1 MDSLADKIAEF
12 RVRRAAWKAA
22 HPDELPFIDPDDVPK
37 DCPGCGGNSWVV
49 VDGALTRCALCQPAK
64 KYPTLRDYREPNRY
78 PVVAR
83 KQMSRAVEM
92 AELVIESGGPP
103 WLVLYGPNGTVKTML
118 ASIILAARQKLGES
132 GQVWRAEELIGWLRE
147 TQGGLDH
154 LPPEERQTLAVRHDH
169 IRRLKWL
176 VLDELGKE
184 RRTEFALEQLETV
197 INRRYADKSGLIVT
211 TNFDPRGL
219 ESPFSPAV
227 RSRFSDAALCEI
239 VPLDKVP
246 DYRPE
251 TKRV

>member
-22 HPDELPFIDPDDVPK
+22 HPDELPFIDPDDLPQ
-37 DCPGCGGNSWVV
+37 DCPGCGGDSWVV
-49 VDGALTRCALCQPAK
+49 VDGSLTKCALCQPAK
-64 KYPTLRDYREPNRY
+64 HYQALVDYRVPLGAANGVR
-78 PVVAR
+78 V
-83 KQMSRAVEM
+83 QMERAIQM
-92 AELVIESGGPP
+92 TRLVIDSGGPP
-103 WLVLYGPNGTVKTML
+103 WVVFYGPNGTGKTML
-118 ASIILAARQKLGES
+118 ASIILAARQKLRES

-154 LPPEERQTLAVRHDH
+154 LPPEERQTLAVRLDH

-184 RRTEFALEQLETV
+184 RHTEFALEQLETV

-219 ESPFSPAV
+219 DSPFSPAV
-227 RSRFSDAALCEI
+227 RSRFGDASLCEI

-246 DYRPE
+246 DYRPQS
-251 TKRV
+251 KRV